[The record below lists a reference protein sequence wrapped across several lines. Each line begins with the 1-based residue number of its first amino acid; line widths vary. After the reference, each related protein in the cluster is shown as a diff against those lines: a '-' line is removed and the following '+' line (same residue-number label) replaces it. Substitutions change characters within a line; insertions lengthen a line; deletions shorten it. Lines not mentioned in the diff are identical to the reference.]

1 MKGQKKKK
9 KKKTSRYIRKV
20 FVLRAAPLF
29 LVYFTRENPGIVNV
43 QFFIFLV
50 DIVIKKKI
58 NKILAAFEINV
69 WS

>member
-1 MKGQKKKK
+1 MEGLCLAGCSFVSCLLYEG
-9 KKKTSRYIRKV
+9 KTRNR
-20 FVLRAAPLF
+20 F
-29 LVYFTRENPGIVNV
+29 LQNV

-50 DIVIKKKI
+50 DILIKKKI